1 MFSILSSFRA
11 LISLSAVVIVYYVDY
26 FRITPVETL
35 SHLKNATTTASSFST
50 SFYIILVTQFIVY
63 AVFAHTMF
71 VCQMAF
77 HARVADPSIGGTYMT
92 LLNTAANL
100 GELFSSR
107 HRDSSVWLL
116 NSILKISILSICV
129 FFLRT
134 FVLLYATCDA
144 TMMAVLQVVSGKRR
158 ILRLEWMV

>member
-1 MFSILSSFRA
+1 
-11 LISLSAVVIVYYVDY
+11 
-26 FRITPVETL
+26 
-35 SHLKNATTTASSFST
+35 
-50 SFYIILVTQFIVY
+50 
-63 AVFAHTMF
+63 
-71 VCQMAF
+71 MAF

-107 HRDSSVWLL
+107 YRDSSVWLL